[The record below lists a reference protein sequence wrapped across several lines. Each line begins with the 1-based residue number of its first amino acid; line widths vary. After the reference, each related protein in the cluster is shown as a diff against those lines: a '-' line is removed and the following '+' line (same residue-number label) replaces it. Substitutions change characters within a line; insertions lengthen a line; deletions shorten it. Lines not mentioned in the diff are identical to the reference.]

1 MVRKLLG
8 SYPGAICPVMERGNG
23 RDAMLEEEPL

>member
-8 SYPGAICPVMERGNG
+8 SYPGAIYPVTKRGNG
-23 RDAMLEEEPL
+23 RDAILEEEPL